1 MKTVPTM
8 ETMSTMTTMSTMPT
22 TTGGCKVWGHRYGTD
37 SNGTDKGDES
47 FA

>member
-8 ETMSTMTTMSTMPT
+8 ETMSTMATMPT